1 MFNNYRREVELN
13 VVEDLIQG
21 RVFEHWLNFLV
32 SDKLRECELDYKDYF
47 KKTLIYQNLMN
58 VLVEDI
64 SMQCPVMETF
74 DPRQD
79 LSEKDIDYLKKELEH
94 LDWVSTSIDI
104 VKDLETK
111 GDVFFQIYYDEKDGK
126 HKFNKLESENM
137 LDIIDNGKDPVKYI
151 YRNERMVK
159 SLDLDIVTYFRKKT
173 EDLIIFTEGYYV
185 IYRDTIN
192 LDLSSTE
199 DKEIVLNSKEMG
211 DMVPII
217 HLRGKKKRKY
227 SEFSEIPCVSYIDSV
242 LYTTTINTDI
252 RTSNRSSGSPRMV
265 VVNGELDFE
274 RSVLDAGGIIH
285 IDTPEKLKEFSNTY
299 LPETN
304 VKYFEITNSLSSLR
318 QEFISHLD
326 YLYRV
331 IGLIPPTLQEKMSTS
346 DSSKAIAQFRTKQ
359 ETKNK
364 YYLNT
369 IRKGFSKFFGLLL
382 RDNNKKSKFKEV
394 YLEIPEI
401 LVTSSVYDNLLLTA
415 QKMSLG
421 VNTLKD
427 YLKEQGYS
435 EKQIEDLM
443 ENQKEVME
451 NLQIDVDTSEIE
463 GTKVNEVESTGVDN
477 RFKQNKSK

>member
-1 MFNNYRREVELN
+1 
-13 VVEDLIQG
+13 
-21 RVFEHWLNFLV
+21 
-32 SDKLRECELDYKDYF
+32 
-47 KKTLIYQNLMN
+47 
-58 VLVEDI
+58 
-64 SMQCPVMETF
+64 
-74 DPRQD
+74 
-79 LSEKDIDYLKKELEH
+79 
-94 LDWVSTSIDI
+94 
-104 VKDLETK
+104 
-111 GDVFFQIYYDEKDGK
+111 
-126 HKFNKLESENM
+126 
-137 LDIIDNGKDPVKYI
+137 
-151 YRNERMVK
+151 MVK
-159 SLDLDIVTYFRKKT
+159 SLDLDNGTYFRKKT

-185 IYRDTIN
+185 IYRDIIN

-211 DMVPII
+211 DMIPII

-421 VNTLKD
+421 VTTLKD

-451 NLQIDVDTSEIE
+451 NLQIDVDTPEIE
-463 GTKVNEVESTGVDN
+463 GTKVNEAESTGVDN